1 MEGLLAATV
10 FVEGKDDLE
19 FVRQCM
25 QRWGFGEHLVA
36 ENKMKNA
43 PGKICPRIIDGNE
56 GKLFS
61 KDALSILK
69 EAIRLSEKT
78 LFLLDA
84 DKDPCGKREAIARLA
99 KERGLDDFDMDSVF
113 LVPDNKSPGSLDT
126 LRIAI
131 SRDSE
136 VHACFDGYLQ
146 CLESVGR
153 YALPGNKDKIY
164 AYSKAVCGKTPRECD
179 YFDPRH
185 WIADSPLLQP
195 LEAFLKNRLSG
206 A

>member
-1 MEGLLAATV
+1 MAGVSSLKTE
-10 FVEGKDDLE
+10 
-19 FVRQCM
+19 R
-25 QRWGFGEHLVA
+25 
-36 ENKMKNA
+36 KNA
-43 PGKICPRIIDGNE
+43 TGKICPRFIDGDE

-99 KERGLDDFDMDSVF
+99 KERGLDGFDMDSVF

-146 CLESVGR
+146 CLESAGQ
-153 YALPGNKDKIY
+153 YTLPGHKDKIY

-179 YFDPRH
+179 YFDARH
-185 WIADSPLLQP
+185 WRTDSPLLQP
-195 LEAFLKNRLSG
+195 LKAFLENHLSG

>member
-1 MEGLLAATV
+1 MEGLLAATI
-10 FVEGKDDLE
+10 FVEGKDDVY
-19 FVRQCM
+19 FVSKCM
-25 QRWGFGEHLVA
+25 QHWGFDGLLVD
-36 ENKMKNA
+36 ENKRKNA
-43 PGKICPRIIDGNE
+43 PGKICVRFIDGNE
-56 GKLFS
+56 TKLFS

-69 EAIRLSEKT
+69 EAIHLSEKV
-78 LFLLDA
+78 LVLLDA
-84 DKDPCGKREAIARLA
+84 DKDPRGKREEIKRLA
-99 KERGLDDFDMDSVF
+99 EERCSDNFDIDSVF

-146 CLESVGR
+146 CLESAGQ
-153 YALPGNKDKIY
+153 YTLPGHKDKIY

-179 YFDPRH
+179 YFDARH
-185 WIADSPLLQP
+185 WITDSPLLQP
-195 LEAFLKNRLSG
+195 LKAFLENHLSG